1 LGKDSPVDTN
11 DVKQAAAKA
20 GDHPALENAARL
32 GYATSGVLHLLIG
45 WLGLQ
50 VAWADSSGNSADQSG
65 ALQTLAGNGIG
76 RVLLWLFVI
85 GFLGLALWQVTEVVV
100 GRGQASDRVKAAAK
114 CVVYLFLSFAA
125 FSYARSGSGT
135 SSSQQSVDFT
145 ANLMSKPFGKILVGA
160 VGLGVLAVGAYHV
173 YKGWKKKFLQDLREH
188 PGQWVVRAGVFGYIA
203 KGIALGVVGA
213 LFVIAAVNS
222 DPDKASGLDGALH
235 TLRDAPF
242 GQILL
247 TLVALGFAS
256 YAVYS
261 FARANY
267 ARV

>member
-1 LGKDSPVDTN
+1 MRAVDTN
-11 DVKQAAAKA
+11 DVKQAASRA
-20 GDHPALENAARL
+20 GDHPVLENAARL

-50 VAWADSSGNSADQSG
+50 VAWSSGSGTTADQSG
-65 ALQTLAGNGIG
+65 ALQTLSGNVIG
-76 RVLLWLFVI
+76 NIILWLFVV
-85 GFLGLALWQVTEVVV
+85 GFLGLALWQLTEAIV
-100 GRGQASDRVKAAAK
+100 GRGEASDRVKAIAK
-114 CVVYLFLSFAA
+114 LVVYLFLAFAA

-145 ANLMSKPFGKILVGA
+145 TNVMSKPFGKILVGA
-160 VGLGVLAVGAYHV
+160 VGIGVIAVGAYHV
-173 YKGWKKKFLQDLREH
+173 YKGWKKRFLQDLRAH

-213 LFVIAAVNS
+213 LFLIAAVQS
-222 DPDKASGLDGALH
+222 EPDKARGLDGALH
-235 TLRDAPF
+235 ALRDAPF
-242 GQILL
+242 GPVLL
-247 TLVALGFAS
+247 TLVALGFAC

-261 FARANY
+261 FARARY

>member
-1 LGKDSPVDTN
+1 MDTN

-50 VAWADSSGNSADQSG
+50 VAWAGGSGSTADQSG
-65 ALQTLAGNGIG
+65 ALQTLAGNAVG

-85 GFLGLALWQVTEVVV
+85 GFLGLALWQLTEVIV
-100 GRGQASDRVKAAAK
+100 GRGEASDRLKAAAK

-125 FSYARSGSGT
+125 FSYARSGSGS

-173 YKGWKKKFLQDLREH
+173 YKGWKKKFIQDLREH
-188 PGQWVVRAGVFGYIA
+188 PGQWVVRAGVFGYVA

-213 LFVIAAVNS
+213 LFVIAAVKS
-222 DPDKASGLDGALH
+222 EPDKASGLDGALH

-247 TLVALGFAS
+247 TLVAVGFAS

-261 FARANY
+261 FARAKY